1 MSYQINVIMK
11 NTEWVTP
18 NEFPDLSEESEIA
31 IDLET
36 RDENMKKLGTG
47 WARNDGEIVGIAVAA
62 GSFKGY
68 YPINHQGGGNLP
80 RGKVIAWFQSVLKT
94 NADKIFHNA
103 QYDLGWIRTQGWEV
117 NGRIIDTMIAAALID
132 ENRFS
137 YSLNALGFD
146 YLGEIKAED
155 ELKEAAAQRGLD
167 AKAELWKLPAM
178 DVGFYAEQDAALT
191 LKLWNYFK
199 PTLVKENLLNVWQL
213 EMELLP
219 ILIGMRETGIRVD
232 TDKAEVLKKA
242 LLVKEME
249 LMKKIKGL
257 TGQDVEIWAA
267 RSVAKAF
274 DQQKIKYDVTE
285 KSKSPSFTTNWL
297 ENCNHPLARYIKDA
311 REINKLHS
319 TFIDSIL
326 KYEHKGRIHAEI
338 NQLRSDMGGTVSGR
352 LSMANPN
359 LQQVPARSKEYGRL
373 IRGLFLPEQGCKWG
387 SFDYSQQ
394 EPRLV
399 VHYAATTD
407 KALGGLQGSQQL
419 IEAYQNED
427 ADFHQTVA
435 SMAGIPRSQA
445 KTINLGIFYGMGSG
459 KLSKQLGISFEEA
472 KALLKEYDAKV
483 PFVKQLAN
491 RVMQQ
496 AEKSGSIKTLLGR
509 KCRFNKWE
517 PKSFGLHK
525 AMTEKEYIAEYGSLN
540 SAKRA
545 MTYKALNRL
554 IQGSAADQVKAAMI
568 KCYKVGHMPML
579 QIHDELCFSV
589 EREEDEVEI
598 EKAMVFNDAV
608 KLEVP
613 SKVDKALGDNWGEA
627 T

>member
-1 MSYQINVIMK
+1 MK

-232 TDKAEVLKKA
+232 TDKAEVLKKT

-257 TGQDVEIWAA
+257 TGQDIEIWAA

-525 AMTEKEYIAEYGSLN
+525 AMTEKEYIAEYGSLI

-608 KLEVP
+608 TLEVP

>member
-1 MSYQINVIMK
+1 MSYQISVIMK

-103 QYDLGWIRTQGWEV
+103 QYDLGWIRAQGWEV
-117 NGRIIDTMIAAALID
+117 KGRIIDTMIAAALID

-232 TDKAEVLKKA
+232 IDKAEILKKT
-242 LLVKEME
+242 LLAKELE

-285 KSKSPSFTTNWL
+285 KSKAPSFTTNWL

-373 IRGLFLPEQGCKWG
+373 IRGLFLPEKGCKWG

-419 IEAYQNED
+419 IDAYQNDD

-509 KCRFNKWE
+509 KCRFDKWE

-545 MTYKALNRL
+545 FTYKALNRL

-568 KCYKVGHMPML
+568 NCDKHGHVPML

-589 EREEDEVEI
+589 ETEEDEAGI
-598 EKAMVFNDAV
+598 EKAMVNNPAV
-608 KLEVP
+608 DLVVP
-613 SKVDKALGDNWGEA
+613 SKVDKALGDDWGEA